1 MTEQELQ
8 FYKDGTGIQSVSLK
22 NSQLFLL
29 KVKYKD
35 EFSLSQWLQE
45 KLTEE
50 AIMLFIK
57 KVKNGRVAPN
67 NKQH

>member
-57 KVKNGRVAPN
+57 KVKDGRVAQN